1 MSQLTTDPGAFL
13 QWLKESIP
21 LAAAMQ
27 IEALQFDGQQ
37 LEMRVPLA
45 ANVNDKGTG
54 FGGSIAALATLAGWS
69 LTTLYLRR
77 QGAGL
82 RGGDRGKP
90 AALSDARTGR
100 FCGPGGPAGGWR
112 TGTFSGAHGG
122 PRSGAG
128 RCRCSLWCSVTMSR
142 PSPCRDTTW
151 PGGADFPLLLLTL

>member
-37 LEMRVPLA
+37 LEMRAPLA

-77 QGAGL
+77 QGLDCEVVIAESQQRYLTPVRGDFVARVALPEAGVL
-82 RGGDRGKP
+82 AHFQARMEARGRG
-90 AALSDARTGR
+90 ALSLQPVVLCDHEQAFTMQGHYVARR
-100 FCGPGGPAGGWR
+100 R
-112 TGTFSGAHGG
+112 
-122 PRSGAG
+122 
-128 RCRCSLWCSVTMSR
+128 
-142 PSPCRDTTW
+142 
-151 PGGADFPLLLLTL
+151 